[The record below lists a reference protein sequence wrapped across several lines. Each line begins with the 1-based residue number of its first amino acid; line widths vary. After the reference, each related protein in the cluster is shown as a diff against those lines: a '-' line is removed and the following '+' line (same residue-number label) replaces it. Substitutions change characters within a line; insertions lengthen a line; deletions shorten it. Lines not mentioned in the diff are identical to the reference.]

1 MKMRSCQNMFMYGFA
16 GLFLILLSVMLCIT
30 PYPQWMDQG
39 NDSPIGVGDPI
50 NRTQEI
56 YSGAKMRRVHG
67 SQLHLLNGN
76 QINAILKV
84 GFPPSVCGF
93 RFCSQHP
100 NLTETISGKRKAWR
114 FFPKRRQGIR
124 NRIMIT
130 LVFVLSN
137 IWIQS
142 CTG

>member
-76 QINAILKV
+76 QINAILKAREKH
-84 GFPPSVCGF
+84 GAFFQKGDKAF
-93 RFCSQHP
+93 
-100 NLTETISGKRKAWR
+100 ETGS
-114 FFPKRRQGIR
+114 
-124 NRIMIT
+124 
-130 LVFVLSN
+130 
-137 IWIQS
+137 
-142 CTG
+142 